1 MTKAMQQKL
10 RQRAFNL
17 RVTAMKKGLTNRA
30 IAEALNCHEDL
41 VSKAF
46 KLQRM
51 QAFQRVA
58 KYVRSYKPVRK
69 AA

>member
-1 MTKAMQQKL
+1 MKRTLQ
-10 RQRAFNL
+10 QRAFNL

-30 IAEALNCHEDL
+30 IAKALGCSEDL

-46 KLQRM
+46 MLQRM
-51 QAFQRVA
+51 EAFRRVA
-58 KYVRSYKPVRK
+58 KYVRSYRPSRQ